1 MKVQPTT
8 STSIT
13 FRFTAENNTTNAG
26 FLCSL
31 DDIIIDDCSEGFIT
45 YPDLEIGEEHTFQVS
60 AYIPD
65 GGEGEVDTTPV
76 TWVWT
81 VVPEPPPPL
90 DTIIT
95 SATDGNGDP
104 VGNESSTTTSTS
116 ITFRFTAE
124 NNTTNA
130 GFLCSLDDI
139 IIDDCSEGFI
149 TYPDLEI
156 GEEHTFQVSAYIPDG
171 GEGEVDTTPATWVWT
186 VVPEPP
192 PPLDTIITS
201 ATDGNGDP
209 VGNESSTTTSTSITF
224 RFTAENNTTN
234 AGFLCSL
241 DDIIIDDCSEGF
253 ITYPDLEIGEEHTFQ
268 VSAYIPDGGEG
279 EIDTTPATWVWT
291 IVPIVVET
299 TIDSAIDGNE
309 DPVANLSSTTSND
322 IEFNFLVHVMLRRFI
337 ESWL

>member
-1 MKVQPTT
+1 M
-8 STSIT
+8 
-13 FRFTAENNTTNAG
+13 EM
-26 FLCSL
+26 
-31 DDIIIDDCSEGFIT
+31 E
-45 YPDLEIGEEHTFQVS
+45 Y
-60 AYIPD
+60 
-65 GGEGEVDTTPV
+65 
-76 TWVWT
+76 
-81 VVPEPPPPL
+81 
-90 DTIIT
+90 
-95 SATDGNGDP
+95 P

-130 GFLCSLDDI
+130 GFLCVLDNAI
-139 IIDDCSEGFI
+139 VDDCSEGFI

-156 GEEHTFQVSAYIPDG
+156 GEEYTFQISAYIPDG
-171 GEGEVDTTPATWVWT
+171 GEGEVDTTPVRFWVWT
-186 VVPEPP
+186 VVPEPI
-192 PPLDTIITS
+192 PLDTIITS

-279 EIDTTPATWVWT
+279 EIDTTPVTWVWT
-291 IVPIVVET
+291 VVPEPPPPLD
-299 TIDSAIDGNE
+299 TIITSATDGNGN
-309 DPVANLSSTTSND
+309 PVGNESSTTTSTSITFRFTAENNTTNAGFLCSLDD
-322 IEFNFLVHVMLRRFI
+322 IIIDDCSEGFI
-337 ESWL
+337 TYPDLEIGEEHTFQVSAYIPDGGEGEVDTTPVYLGLDCSS